1 MEELTK
7 KLEGYLGSNR
17 DCTKEVFKMVGS
29 IYRGVNKGRFSLEK
43 ALLYLNKKEGAVNE
57 R

>member
-17 DCTKEVFKMVGS
+17 DCTKEIFKMVGS
-29 IYRGVNKGRFSLEK
+29 IYRGVSKGRFTLDK
-43 ALLYLNKKEGAVNE
+43 ALEVLKKEGAVNE